1 MNKAMKNTLIWAS
14 AAVAAGT
21 AAAAVTYGAMKSLV
35 KIALDREQPK
45 IYQKQKA
52 KLSGTGGKQELF
64 EGFAEAS

>member
-35 KIALDREQPK
+35 KIALD
-45 IYQKQKA
+45 
-52 KLSGTGGKQELF
+52 
-64 EGFAEAS
+64 